1 MYASSIRRLRPVGV
15 ARPTPAW
22 WTAMRARRAPQGLR
36 PTRSDPAQV
45 QAPSIS
51 EHEACVIGLASLL
64 LAMVGLALLTLLL
77 P

>member
-1 MYASSIRRLRPVGV
+1 
-15 ARPTPAW
+15 
-22 WTAMRARRAPQGLR
+22 MRARRAPQGLR
-36 PTRSDPAQV
+36 PPRSDPAQV
-45 QAPSIS
+45 QDPSIS